1 MKRVGSLEGGATP
14 EHQVNRCRLDPV
26 EVSSWRLFKL
36 VRAIM
41 TSDDRTGRFPE
52 RDIKA
57 WVEKAVGSGRL
68 DLDKLP
74 KSFQAKMGR

>member
-1 MKRVGSLEGGATP
+1 VKRVGSPEDGATQ
-14 EHQVNRCRLDPV
+14 ERRVNRCRLDPV

-52 RDIKA
+52 RDIKG
-57 WVEKAVGSGRL
+57 WVEKAVGAVRL
-68 DLDKLP
+68 DLEQLP
-74 KSFQAKMGR
+74 KSFQNKMGR